1 MKEKLIIIG
10 AGGHSK
16 SVVDSINQ
24 EIYCIEGFLD
34 DNKTGMHMGYP
45 IIGKKLED
53 IDKYENYKYFVAI
66 GNIGARRMWF
76 ETLQKHNL
84 DIINIIDETAMISSS
99 SKIGIGNFIGKY
111 SIINADAIIGDNN
124 IINTKALV
132 EHECIVGNHTHLST
146 NSVING
152 NVIIKDCVFLGSCA
166 VCIGQLTVGEN
177 SIIGAGSVII
187 NDVEDDVTVVGVPGR
202 VVKKKVKKL

>member
-16 SVVDSINQ
+16 SVVDSIDQN
-24 EIYCIEGFLD
+24 IYQIEGFLD
-34 DNKTGMHMGYP
+34 DNKTGMHIGYP

-53 IDKYENYKYFVAI
+53 IEQYKNYKYFVAI
-66 GNIGARRMWF
+66 GNIPARKMWF
-76 ETLQKHNL
+76 ETLQKYEV
-84 DIINIIDETAMISSS
+84 DIINIIDKTAIISSS

-111 SIINADAIIGDNN
+111 SIINADASIGNN
-124 IINTKALV
+124 NVINTKALV

-152 NVIIKDCVFLGSCA
+152 NVTIKDCVFLGSCS

-177 SIIGAGSVII
+177 STIGAGSVII
-187 NDVEDDVTVVGVPGR
+187 NDVEEDVTVVGVPGKVIKR
-202 VVKKKVKKL
+202 KVKKL

>member
-16 SVVDSINQ
+16 SVIDSVNQ
-24 EIYCIEGFLD
+24 EKYNIEGFLD
-34 DNKTGMHMGYP
+34 DNKTGKHMGYP

-66 GNIGARRMWF
+66 GDIVSRKMWF
-76 ETLQKHNL
+76 ETLKKYNVE
-84 DIINIIDETAMISSS
+84 IINIIDKTAIISSS
-99 SKIGIGNFIGKY
+99 SKIGVGNYIGKY
-111 SIINADAIIGDNN
+111 AVVNADAVIGNN
-124 IINTKALV
+124 NVINTKALV

-152 NVIIKDCVFLGSCA
+152 NVIIKDCVFLGSSA

-187 NDVEDDVTVVGVPGR
+187 SDVEDNVTVVGVPGR
-202 VVKKKVKKL
+202 VIKKNGNKL